1 MDCKLRYSNTSAEF
15 HRHHLPA
22 ILMSRQ
28 PKFEILF
35 SKLQVDV
42 PDSNWHKTERIR
54 KAEVVFYCGI
64 KLSRWRKKG
73 SRQPTQHT
81 HLRSFSIQVLLV
93 VTTCVYIFGLEESDL
108 PCLYTHTTSTG
119 TLLACSS

>member
-1 MDCKLRYSNTSAEF
+1 
-15 HRHHLPA
+15 
-22 ILMSRQ
+22 MSRQ

-64 KLSRWRKKG
+64 MLSRWRKKG
-73 SRQPTQHT
+73 SRQPTKHNALAFILDT
-81 HLRSFSIQVLLV
+81 S
-93 VTTCVYIFGLEESDL
+93 
-108 PCLYTHTTSTG
+108 TTSSNDVRIYFWT
-119 TLLACSS
+119 